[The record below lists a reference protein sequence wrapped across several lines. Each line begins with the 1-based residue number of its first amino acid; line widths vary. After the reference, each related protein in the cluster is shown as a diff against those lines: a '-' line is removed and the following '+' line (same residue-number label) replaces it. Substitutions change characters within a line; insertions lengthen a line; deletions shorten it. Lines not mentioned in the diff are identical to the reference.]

1 MIYMNDLLRNN
12 LAVESY
18 REFIPEAQAMNTPAV
33 SDSLVAKAIDFIKN
47 NANKQI
53 QVSDVV
59 NHVSVS
65 RRELER
71 RFKKS
76 SNRSIHRE
84 IKLTKV
90 QLISKILL
98 GTSDNIS
105 VIAAKLGFANVAH
118 IARYFKDIEGI
129 SPLEYR
135 RKNLCAG
142 R

>member
-1 MIYMNDLLRNN
+1 MNNLLRNN

-18 REFIPEAQAMNTPAV
+18 REFMPEAQAMNTPAV
-33 SDSLVAKAIDFIKN
+33 SDSLVAKAVDFIKN

-59 NHVSVS
+59 ESVSVS
-65 RRELER
+65 RRKLER

-76 SNRSIHRE
+76 PNRSIHRE

-90 QLISKILL
+90 QLITKMLL
-98 GTSDNIS
+98 ETSDSIS
-105 VIAAKLGFANVAH
+105 EIAAKLGFEDIAH
-118 IARYFKDIEGI
+118 IARYFRDVEGI

-135 RKNLCAG
+135 RKNLCAV
-142 R
+142 

>member
-1 MIYMNDLLRNN
+1 MNNLLRNN

-18 REFIPEAQAMNTPAV
+18 REFMPEAQAMNTPAV
-33 SDSLVAKAIDFIKN
+33 SDSLVAKAVDFIKN

-59 NHVSVS
+59 GHVSVS
-65 RRELER
+65 RRKLER

-76 SNRSIHRE
+76 LNRSIHRE

-90 QLISKILL
+90 QLVSKILL
-98 GTSDNIS
+98 ETSDNIS
-105 VIAAKLGFANVAH
+105 EIAAKLGFVDVNH

>member
-1 MIYMNDLLRNN
+1 MYKLPKVI

-53 QVSDVV
+53 QVSDVAE
-59 NHVSVS
+59 SVS
-65 RRELER
+65 LSRRKLER
-71 RFKKS
+71 RFKKYL
-76 SNRSIHRE
+76 NHSIHQE
-84 IKLTKV
+84 IKLAKV
-90 QLISKILL
+90 QLISKMLL
-98 GTSDNIS
+98 ETSDNIS
-105 VIAAKLGFANVAH
+105 EIAAKLGFADVAH

-135 RKNLCAG
+135 RKNLCAV
-142 R
+142 

>member
-1 MIYMNDLLRNN
+1 MYKLPKVI

-18 REFIPEAQAMNTPAV
+18 REFMPEAQVMNTPAV
-33 SDSLVAKAIDFIKN
+33 SDSLVAKAVDFIKN

-65 RRELER
+65 RRELEG

-76 SNRSIHRE
+76 PHRSIHRE

-98 GTSDNIS
+98 ETSDNIS
-105 VIAAKLGFANVAH
+105 EIAVKLGFADVAH

-129 SPLEYR
+129 SPMEYR
-135 RKNLCAG
+135 RKNLCAV
-142 R
+142 

>member
-1 MIYMNDLLRNN
+1 MNDLLRNN

-18 REFIPEAQAMNTPAV
+18 RGFIPEVQAMNTPAV

-105 VIAAKLGFANVAH
+105 VIAAKLGFADVAH

-129 SPLEYR
+129 SPMEYR

>member
-1 MIYMNDLLRNN
+1 MNDLLKNN

-18 REFIPEAQAMNTPAV
+18 REFILEAQAMNTPAV

-105 VIAAKLGFANVAH
+105 VIAAKLGFADVAH

-129 SPLEYR
+129 SPLKYR

>member
-1 MIYMNDLLRNN
+1 MYKLPKVI

-18 REFIPEAQAMNTPAV
+18 REFMPEAQVMNTPAV
-33 SDSLVAKAIDFIKN
+33 SDSLVAKAVDFIKN

-53 QVSDVV
+53 QVSDVA

-76 SNRSIHRE
+76 PHRSIHRE

-98 GTSDNIS
+98 ETSDNIS
-105 VIAAKLGFANVAH
+105 EIAVKLGFTDVAH

-129 SPLEYR
+129 SPMEYR
-135 RKNLCAG
+135 RKNLCAV
-142 R
+142 

>member
-1 MIYMNDLLRNN
+1 MNDLLKNN

-18 REFIPEAQAMNTPAV
+18 REFIQEAQAMNTPSV

-71 RFKKS
+71 RFKKT

-105 VIAAKLGFANVAH
+105 VIAAKLGFADVAH

-129 SPLEYR
+129 SPLKYR
-135 RKNLCAG
+135 KKNLCAG

>member
-1 MIYMNDLLRNN
+1 MHKLPKVI

-59 NHVSVS
+59 EHVSVS

-98 GTSDNIS
+98 ETSDNIS
-105 VIAAKLGFANVAH
+105 EIAAKLGFANVAH

-135 RKNLCAG
+135 KKNSCAG

>member
-1 MIYMNDLLRNN
+1 MYKLPKVI

-18 REFIPEAQAMNTPAV
+18 REFMPEAQVMNTPAV
-33 SDSLVAKAIDFIKN
+33 SDSLVAKAVDFIKN

-76 SNRSIHRE
+76 PHRSIHRE

-98 GTSDNIS
+98 ETSDNIS
-105 VIAAKLGFANVAH
+105 EIAVKLGFADVAH

-129 SPLEYR
+129 SPMEYR
-135 RKNLCAG
+135 RKNLCVV
-142 R
+142 

>member
-1 MIYMNDLLRNN
+1 
-12 LAVESY
+12 
-18 REFIPEAQAMNTPAV
+18 
-33 SDSLVAKAIDFIKN
+33 
-47 NANKQI
+47 
-53 QVSDVV
+53 VSDVV

-105 VIAAKLGFANVAH
+105 VIAAKLGFADVAH

-129 SPLEYR
+129 SPLKYR

>member
-1 MIYMNDLLRNN
+1 MNEFRNN

-18 REFIPEAQAMNTPAV
+18 REFVQEVQTMNTPAV
-33 SDSLVAKAIDFIKN
+33 SDSMVVKAVDFIKN

-59 NHVSVS
+59 EHVSVS

-76 SNRSIHRE
+76 LNRSIHRE

-90 QLISKILL
+90 QLISKMLL
-98 GTSDNIS
+98 ETSDNIS
-105 VIAAKLGFANVAH
+105 EIAAKLGFADVAH

-135 RKNLCAG
+135 RKFLCVV
-142 R
+142 

>member
-1 MIYMNDLLRNN
+1 MNDLLGKN

-53 QVSDVV
+53 QVNDVV
-59 NHVSVS
+59 KHVSFS
-65 RRELER
+65 RRELEK

-84 IKLTKV
+84 IKLAKV

-98 GTSDNIS
+98 ETSDNIS
-105 VIAAKLGFANVAH
+105 EIAAKLGFADVAH

>member
-1 MIYMNDLLRNN
+1 MNDLLKNN

-18 REFIPEAQAMNTPAV
+18 REFIPEAQAMNTPAI

-47 NANKQI
+47 NADKQI
-53 QVSDVV
+53 QVSDVAA
-59 NHVSVS
+59 HVSVS

-76 SNRSIHRE
+76 YNRSIHRE

-90 QLISKILL
+90 QLISKKLL
-98 GTSDNIS
+98 ETSDNIS
-105 VIAAKLGFANVAH
+105 EIVPKLGYTDVAH

-135 RKNLCAG
+135 RKYLCA
-142 R
+142 RR

>member
-1 MIYMNDLLRNN
+1 
-12 LAVESY
+12 
-18 REFIPEAQAMNTPAV
+18 
-33 SDSLVAKAIDFIKN
+33 
-47 NANKQI
+47 
-53 QVSDVV
+53 VSDVA

-90 QLISKILL
+90 QLITKILL
-98 GTSDNIS
+98 ETSDNIS
-105 VIAAKLGFANVAH
+105 EIATKLGFANVAH

-135 RKNLCAG
+135 RKNLCAK

>member
-1 MIYMNDLLRNN
+1 MNDLLRNN

-18 REFIPEAQAMNTPAV
+18 REFIPKAQAMNSPAV

-71 RFKKS
+71 RFKKT

-105 VIAAKLGFANVAH
+105 VIAAKLGFADVAH

-129 SPLEYR
+129 SPLKYR
-135 RKNLCAG
+135 KKNLCAG

>member
-1 MIYMNDLLRNN
+1 MASKVNS
-12 LAVESY
+12 AVESY
-18 REFIPEAQAMNTPAV
+18 QEFMQKAQEMNTHAV
-33 SDSLVAKAIDFIKN
+33 SDSLVEKAVNFIKH

-59 NHVSVS
+59 EHVSVS

-76 SNRSIHRE
+76 YSRSIHRE

-98 GTSDNIS
+98 ETSDNIS
-105 VIAAKLGFANVAH
+105 EIAAKLGFADVAH

-142 R
+142 K

>member
-1 MIYMNDLLRNN
+1 MYKLPKVI

-59 NHVSVS
+59 EHVSVS
-65 RRELER
+65 RRKLER
-71 RFKKS
+71 RFKKYL
-76 SNRSIHRE
+76 NHSIHQE
-84 IKLTKV
+84 IKLAKV

-98 GTSDNIS
+98 ETSDNIS
-105 VIAAKLGFANVAH
+105 EIAAKLGFADVAH

-135 RKNLCAG
+135 RKNLCTI
-142 R
+142 

>member
-1 MIYMNDLLRNN
+1 MNDLLKNN

-18 REFIPEAQAMNTPAV
+18 REFILETQAMNTPAV

-105 VIAAKLGFANVAH
+105 VIAAKLGFADVAH

-129 SPLEYR
+129 SPLKYR